1 MTPSAPG
8 PVDRIDLDEI
18 APVATGPVD
27 LDPAALVRLV
37 LSCPA
42 VVAMHGGFAGEAATY
57 LPGRRVVGV
66 RILADSVE
74 VHVVSR
80 WPLAARELAAQ
91 IWVRTAAAVG
101 DRRVDVVVGDV
112 LMPEPEARL

>member
-1 MTPSAPG
+1 MIPGATG

-18 APVATGPVD
+18 APVAAGPVD

-37 LSCPA
+37 LSCPG
-42 VVAMHGGFAGEAATY
+42 VVAMHGGFSGEAATY

-80 WPLAARELAAQ
+80 WPLPAGELAAQ
-91 IWVRTAAAVG
+91 IWASTAAAVG
-101 DRRVDVVVGDV
+101 GRRVDVVIGDV
-112 LMPEPEARL
+112 LMPEPGTRL